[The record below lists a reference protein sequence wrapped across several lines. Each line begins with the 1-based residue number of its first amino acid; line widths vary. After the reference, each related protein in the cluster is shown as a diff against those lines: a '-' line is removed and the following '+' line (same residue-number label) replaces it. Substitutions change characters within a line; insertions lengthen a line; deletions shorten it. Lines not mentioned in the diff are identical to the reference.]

1 MTIDQLPKCLF
12 KEGTETQ
19 VEKVNNSCR
28 TSILAKVAK
37 YCPDE
42 YKEVSEDPLFAQIV
56 AIHVHKLQFSA
67 RAIHTFVCKQLLSAK
82 RYELWFHYARRPLR
96 FSMQEFYAITGL
108 KYNDEPDL
116 EIDDWEYD
124 GGFWSKLRL
133 VYLCVIAGILMA
145 KDEKIW
151 LMEAVPD
158 IGSLLGQK
166 LREGVKTMRCRNW
179 KGSAKISYEDIITI
193 ESNFASTGHVFPS
206 ISTSGNFKDVITD
219 AEFVR
224 VCEMKDERVDLII
237 DMQRNKYD
245 WSKHVWAYKETVKP
259 FQYSS
264 EEDGSDEEAAVETS
278 ETEIE
283 EEIESTRVSPT
294 KKRKNR
300 FRDTGAESRKKRL
313 LCQRSTEKY
322 RDLEEEMKSYI
333 QSMFNSSFTALGL
346 EVREIIEDRFTK
358 LEEKILSSQTQG
370 GAPANTQ
377 TRGTDPF
384 WTPSAAAAGAAAAAT
399 APASV
404 SGRPPAPTRA
414 STEAPA
420 SVSTPGLAP
429 SRSAASAP
437 YRSRASA
444 TAHNGGPANAAKTRS
459 QTKDADLSDVFGSLF
474 STLDVNIGTQE
485 YLQKTMGNL
494 TQESNVDG
502 FDPSQDKQSE
512 GPSDFTTPMTSFR
525 PQIFKTPFLI
535 DSDDIEVR
543 CKAKDYE
550 LVFLPEEKWAKLT
563 EWTLNPTVLQIGPS
577 TFDAEL
583 ASRIIGPNIWLKN
596 FDMDAMMYLFR
607 EKTTLR
613 RWSPNRVAFLN
624 CMFSNQIIT
633 AYGKLDGNRR
643 GYKIDDNFLEYGR
656 GELPYHGSTGSVWS
670 VDVDRL
676 YIPICVN
683 QIHWIT
689 ICVNL
694 VNRTI
699 DVFDCGGKKNNRII
713 EAFAVLIPRIVKAVQ
728 SPERKKDFNVKQYTV
743 SYVPMR
749 GLNMSGNDCG
759 AYSLK
764 FIECH
769 LLGLDFSLV
778 NDENIKEA
786 RHKIAFDLWEAAN
799 DAVLQSRM
807 STFKPPKQKRGLGF
821 FVCESCESRNE
832 LTMTSSTTSSAR
844 FPRISNHGVPTRCW
858 CGEGIT
864 TFGSSTAENRYRRFY
879 RFAQEITKFEERVM
893 EKVKSE
899 IVRVEAEMS
908 EKFKEKVNLEIARVA
923 QDMKQKLKITTV
935 AMVVVGAIVGIW
947 TSLTV

>member
-1 MTIDQLPKCLF
+1 
-12 KEGTETQ
+12 
-19 VEKVNNSCR
+19 
-28 TSILAKVAK
+28 
-37 YCPDE
+37 
-42 YKEVSEDPLFAQIV
+42 
-56 AIHVHKLQFSA
+56 
-67 RAIHTFVCKQLLSAK
+67 
-82 RYELWFHYARRPLR
+82 
-96 FSMQEFYAITGL
+96 
-108 KYNDEPDL
+108 
-116 EIDDWEYD
+116 
-124 GGFWSKLRL
+124 
-133 VYLCVIAGILMA
+133 
-145 KDEKIW
+145 
-151 LMEAVPD
+151 
-158 IGSLLGQK
+158 
-166 LREGVKTMRCRNW
+166 
-179 KGSAKISYEDIITI
+179 
-193 ESNFASTGHVFPS
+193 
-206 ISTSGNFKDVITD
+206 
-219 AEFVR
+219 
-224 VCEMKDERVDLII
+224 MKDERVDLII
-237 DMQRNKYD
+237 DMQRNK
-245 WSKHVWAYKETVKP
+245 
-259 FQYSS
+259 F

-346 EVREIIEDRFTK
+346 ECEIIEDRFTK

-377 TRGTDPF
+377 TR
-384 WTPSAAAAGAAAAAT
+384 
-399 APASV
+399 
-404 SGRPPAPTRA
+404 
-414 STEAPA
+414 
-420 SVSTPGLAP
+420 
-429 SRSAASAP
+429 
-437 YRSRASA
+437 
-444 TAHNGGPANAAKTRS
+444 
-459 QTKDADLSDVFGSLF
+459 DLSDVFGSLF

-512 GPSDFTTPMTSFR
+512 RPSDFTTPMTSFR

-543 CKAKDYE
+543 CKAKEYE
-550 LVFLPEEKWAKLT
+550 L
-563 EWTLNPTVLQIGPS
+563 IGPS

-583 ASRIIGPNIWLKN
+583 ASRIIGPNIWSKN

-613 RWSPNRVAFLN
+613 RWSPDRVAFLN

-633 AYGKLDGNRR
+633 AYEKLDGNRR

-683 QIHWIT
+683 QIHWIS

-699 DVFDCGGKKNNRII
+699 DVFDCGGKKNNRVI

-807 STFKPPKQKRGLGF
+807 STFKPPKRAPVKPVDLG
-821 FVCESCESRNE
+821 
-832 LTMTSSTTSSAR
+832 
-844 FPRISNHGVPTRCW
+844 
-858 CGEGIT
+858 
-864 TFGSSTAENRYRRFY
+864 
-879 RFAQEITKFEERVM
+879 
-893 EKVKSE
+893 
-899 IVRVEAEMS
+899 
-908 EKFKEKVNLEIARVA
+908 
-923 QDMKQKLKITTV
+923 
-935 AMVVVGAIVGIW
+935 
-947 TSLTV
+947 

>member
-82 RYELWFHYARRPLR
+82 R
-96 FSMQEFYAITGL
+96 L

-166 LREGVKTMRCRNW
+166 LREGVTTMRCRNW

-193 ESNFASTGHVFPS
+193 ESNFASTGDVFPS
-206 ISTSGNFKDVITD
+206 ISTSGNFKDVIID
-219 AEFVR
+219 AEFAR
-224 VCEMKDERVDLII
+224 PCEMKDERVDLII
-237 DMQRNKYD
+237 DMQRNN
-245 WSKHVWAYKETVKP
+245 
-259 FQYSS
+259 S

-278 ETEIE
+278 DTEIE

-377 TRGTDPF
+377 TRGADPF
-384 WTPSAAAAGAAAAAT
+384 WTPSAAAAAT

-404 SGRPPAPTRA
+404 FGRAPAPTPA

-420 SVSTPGLAP
+420 SVSTRGLDP
-429 SRSAASAP
+429 SRSAASAL

-444 TAHNGGPANAAKTRS
+444 TAHIGGPANAAKTRS

-474 STLDVNIGTQE
+474 STLDYNVGTQE
-485 YLQKTMGNL
+485 HLQKTMGNL

-502 FDPSQDKQSE
+502 FDPSQDKQSK
-512 GPSDFTTPMTSFR
+512 GPSDFTTPMTSFW
-525 PQIFKTPFLI
+525 PEIFKTPFLI

-596 FDMDAMMYLFR
+596 FDMDAMIYLFR
-607 EKTTLR
+607 EKTALR
-613 RWSPNRVAFLN
+613 QWSPDRVAFLN

-633 AYGKLDGNRR
+633 AYGKFDGNRR

-670 VDVDRL
+670 VDFDRL
-676 YIPICVN
+676 YISICVN
-683 QIHWIT
+683 QIHWIS

-694 VNRTI
+694 VNQTI
-699 DVFDCGGKKNNRII
+699 DVFDCGGKKNSRVV

-728 SPERKKDFNVKQYTV
+728 SPERKKDFN
-743 SYVPMR
+743 
-749 GLNMSGNDCG
+749 
-759 AYSLK
+759 

-786 RHKIAFDLWEAAN
+786 QHKIAFDLWEAAN
-799 DAVLQSRM
+799 DVVLQSRM

-821 FVCESCESRNE
+821 FVCESCESRNKI
-832 LTMTSSTTSSAR
+832 TMTSSSNSSAR

-864 TFGSSTAENRYRRFY
+864 TFGSLTAENKYRRFY

-908 EKFKEKVNLEIARVA
+908 EKLKEKVNLEFARVA
-923 QDMKQKLKITTV
+923 QDMKQKLKIATV
-935 AMVVVGAIVGIW
+935 AMVVVGEIVGLW

>member
-82 RYELWFHYARRPLR
+82 R
-96 FSMQEFYAITGL
+96 L

-193 ESNFASTGHVFPS
+193 ESNFASTGDVFPS

-237 DMQRNKYD
+237 DMQRNN
-245 WSKHVWAYKETVKP
+245 
-259 FQYSS
+259 S

-429 SRSAASAP
+429 SHSAASAP

-512 GPSDFTTPMTSFR
+512 RPSDFTTPMTSFR

-543 CKAKDYE
+543 CKAKEYE

-583 ASRIIGPNIWLKN
+583 ASRIIGPNIWSKN

-613 RWSPNRVAFLN
+613 RWSPDRVAFLN

-633 AYGKLDGNRR
+633 AYEKLDGNRR

-683 QIHWIT
+683 QIHWIS

-699 DVFDCGGKKNNRII
+699 DVFDCGGKKNNRVI

-728 SPERKKDFNVKQYTV
+728 SPERKKDFN
-743 SYVPMR
+743 
-749 GLNMSGNDCG
+749 
-759 AYSLK
+759 

>member
-1 MTIDQLPKCLF
+1 EKIDQNFPQARRTLIALSSFGNREKGRFEGDLAVAGVVLAGNTPPVLRDLVSLRDSFSIKSPKTA
-12 KEGTETQ
+12 EA
-19 VEKVNNSCR
+19 R
-28 TSILAKVAK
+28 TSPITELV
-37 YCPDE
+37 P
-42 YKEVSEDPLFAQIV
+42 
-56 AIHVHKLQFSA
+56 HRSA
-67 RAIHTFVCKQLLSAK
+67 LTLSAIVSSK
-82 RYELWFHYARRPLR
+82 P
-96 FSMQEFYAITGL
+96 
-108 KYNDEPDL
+108 
-116 EIDDWEYD
+116 IDSPQRD
-124 GGFWSKLRL
+124 
-133 VYLCVIAGILMA
+133 
-145 KDEKIW
+145 
-151 LMEAVPD
+151 
-158 IGSLLGQK
+158 
-166 LREGVKTMRCRNW
+166 
-179 KGSAKISYEDIITI
+179 
-193 ESNFASTGHVFPS
+193 VFPS

-224 VCEMKDERVDLII
+224 ACEMKDERVDLII

-245 WSKHVWAYKETVKP
+245 WSKHVWAYTETVKP

-384 WTPSAAAAGAAAAAT
+384 WTPSAGAAAAAT

-420 SVSTPGLAP
+420 SVSTRGLAP

-444 TAHNGGPANAAKTRS
+444 TAHNGGHANAAKTRS

-485 YLQKTMGNL
+485 YLQKTM
-494 TQESNVDG
+494 
-502 FDPSQDKQSE
+502 DKQSE
-512 GPSDFTTPMTSFR
+512 GPSDFTTPVTSFR

-613 RWSPNRVAFLN
+613 RWSPDRVAFLN

-633 AYGKLDGNRR
+633 AYGNRPTRKLLKPDP
-643 GYKIDDNFLEYGR
+643 K
-656 GELPYHGSTGSVWS
+656 PGSTHPQ
-670 VDVDRL
+670 R
-676 YIPICVN
+676 
-683 QIHWIT
+683 Q
-689 ICVNL
+689 
-694 VNRTI
+694 
-699 DVFDCGGKKNNRII
+699 
-713 EAFAVLIPRIVKAVQ
+713 
-728 SPERKKDFNVKQYTV
+728 
-743 SYVPMR
+743 
-749 GLNMSGNDCG
+749 
-759 AYSLK
+759 
-764 FIECH
+764 
-769 LLGLDFSLV
+769 
-778 NDENIKEA
+778 
-786 RHKIAFDLWEAAN
+786 
-799 DAVLQSRM
+799 
-807 STFKPPKQKRGLGF
+807 
-821 FVCESCESRNE
+821 
-832 LTMTSSTTSSAR
+832 
-844 FPRISNHGVPTRCW
+844 
-858 CGEGIT
+858 
-864 TFGSSTAENRYRRFY
+864 
-879 RFAQEITKFEERVM
+879 
-893 EKVKSE
+893 
-899 IVRVEAEMS
+899 
-908 EKFKEKVNLEIARVA
+908 KVNLEIARVA